1 MCKLNNIKDKK
12 FLVYRIVK
20 DNYVGITSDL
30 HKRLLKHRSRSK
42 FDITEVNILESGFD
56 LENMLKLELYWQTF
70 FKCKEGVRNQEGVKN
85 PSAKLVLHYPTGI
98 YYDTIKEACISLDY
112 NYINV
117 RAVIKNKNNKYKL
130 IKV

>member
-56 LENMLKLELYWQTF
+56 LENMLKLELYRQTF

>member
-42 FDITEVNILESGFD
+42 YDITEVDRLSYLNFE
-56 LENMLKLELYWQTF
+56 
-70 FKCKEGVRNQEGVKN
+70 
-85 PSAKLVLHYPTGI
+85 
-98 YYDTIKEACISLDY
+98 
-112 NYINV
+112 
-117 RAVIKNKNNKYKL
+117 
-130 IKV
+130 